1 MKPIRPNDM
10 MLQVTIRIVAI
21 IIFAFSFYL
30 LLAGHN
36 SPGGGFIG
44 GLMTASAIL
53 VLYLAFDVKSIS
65 KALPINFEMVIGL
78 GLLLALGTG
87 IVSMILGFPFLTQ
100 FFDYFQFPVYGEVEL
115 TTALP
120 FDIGIYMVVVGA
132 VMAIILRIEED
143 DI

>member
-44 GLMTASAIL
+44 GLMTASAFL

-65 KALPINFEMVIGL
+65 KALPINFEMVISL